1 MSGDALSFDGSTVQT
16 VSDGSIQTPTAD
28 GSTTPTVSDGS
39 IGRVLGTVR
48 DWLATY
54 ICTVDDLDIDLLAL
68 WAAHTHVA
76 LETFTTPR
84 LVLDS
89 TMPGSGKT
97 TVLEHLQRFCQRP
110 IQAASISSPALLT
123 RMLDKEMRTILIDE
137 VDRSL
142 DPKKPGVEDLIA
154 ILNSG
159 YKRGATRPV
168 LVPAKGGAW
177 DVVEMSTYS
186 PVAMA
191 GNAPHLPD
199 DTRSRSIRVLLM
211 PDLYGTVSPSDW
223 EDIDDD
229 AREIGT
235 ALSEALDAA
244 REVIKKSRPTLPD
257 GCNGR
262 MREKW
267 GPLARVA
274 AIAGGKWPTTVDHL
288 IERDMQEVEMER
300 QEGLLN
306 LPPGM
311 VLLKDLHAVWRDHE
325 AFLPTSTII
334 DRLVAENPD
343 YWGEHSA
350 YGKRLTAQ
358 RFGRLVVQST
368 KIHSTKAAN
377 DVRGYTRD
385 SFTKAWR
392 QLGITLTFRPSQ
404 TVETVE
410 PSKQPNIADP
420 DPGCCTHG
428 VTVGA
433 RCTKCGG
440 TAEVSKDQDDA

>member
-1 MSGDALSFDGSTVQT
+1 MSLDGSTPPT
-16 VSDGSIQTPTAD
+16 ASDGSIARAL
-28 GSTTPTVSDGS
+28 GS
-39 IGRVLGTVR
+39 VR

-54 ICTVDDLDIDLLAL
+54 ICTMDDIDIDLLTL

-97 TVLEHLQRFCQRP
+97 TVLEHLQRFCVRP

-168 LVPAKGGAW
+168 LVPAKGGSW
-177 DVVEMSTYS
+177 DVAEMSTFS

-211 PDLYGTVSPSDW
+211 PDLYGIVSPSDW
-223 EDIDDD
+223 EDIDAD
-229 AREIGT
+229 ARDLGE

-244 REVIKKSRPTLPD
+244 RDRIRTSRPELPE
-257 GCNGR
+257 GCTGR

-274 AIAGGKWPTTVDHL
+274 ALAGGTWPATVDQL

-300 QEGLLN
+300 QEGLSK

-311 VLLKDLHAVWRDHE
+311 VLIKDLHSIWNEHE
-325 AFLPTSTII
+325 GFLPTARII
-334 DRLVAENPD
+334 ERLVTENPD
-343 YWGEHSA
+343 YWGELSP
-350 YGKRLTAQ
+350 YGKKLTAQ
-358 RFGRLVVQST
+358 RFGRLIVQST
-368 KIHSTKAAN
+368 KIYSTKN
-377 DVRGYTRD
+377 HSDVRGYTRD
-385 SFTKAWR
+385 AFTKAWR
-392 QLGITLTFRPSQ
+392 RLGVTPPNKPPR

-410 PSKQPNIADP
+410 PSDSPQLSEIQQSHALAGIDQ

-428 VTVGA
+428 VTIGA
-433 RCTKCGG
+433 RCSKCGG
-440 TAEVSKDQDDA
+440 TASEVNRG